1 MAADKSSTSCSSPAL
16 KGVEQAVNWGKDLLL
31 AKVSRYFII
40 ILELV
45 QLFCICCAIRF
56 GGSLAMMMSGTQRG
70 PKRMQNPQKMPK
82 EEKCEHVSF
91 FTY

>member
-1 MAADKSSTSCSSPAL
+1 MAADKSSTSCSSPRLLL
-16 KGVEQAVNWGKDLLL
+16 KGVEQAVKWGKDLLL

-56 GGSLAMMMSGTQRG
+56 GGSLAMMSGTQRG
-70 PKRMQNPQKMPK
+70 HKRM
-82 EEKCEHVSF
+82 
-91 FTY
+91 

>member
-1 MAADKSSTSCSSPAL
+1 MERRRGSSRADLWLLISPPLLVLLRLLL

-45 QLFCICCAIRF
+45 QLFCICCTIRF
-56 GGSLAMMMSGTQRG
+56 GGSLVMMMSGTQRG
-70 PKRMQNPQKMPK
+70 PKRM
-82 EEKCEHVSF
+82 
-91 FTY
+91 